1 MSGSPSTTNFHR
13 TFSSDT
19 TTVPVDNTLHGCQSD
34 PGSGK
39 LVVQVETL
47 MYPLEHLFAQTE
59 Q

>member
-1 MSGSPSTTNFHR
+1 
-13 TFSSDT
+13 
-19 TTVPVDNTLHGCQSD
+19 VAVDNTLHGCQSD

-39 LVVQVETL
+39 LVVQLETL